1 MKCGRAIAEGQVFC
15 SACATA
21 PVVTAPVQL
30 PTKEVTVKK
39 PRKKK
44 EKKQPNY
51 ARLCKV
57 WGSATAILATVCI
70 LLGGVIYLTIT
81 RYQQEQEDL
90 KARAA
95 AVKLRENQ
103 ADKRDAQIADLQK
116 KLDEA
121 YRQIAQLQTEK

>member
-1 MKCGRAIAEGQVFC
+1 
-15 SACATA
+15 
-21 PVVTAPVQL
+21 
-30 PTKEVTVKK
+30 VKK

-51 ARLCKV
+51 ARLCKF
-57 WGSATAILATVCI
+57 WGSITAILATVCI

-81 RYQQEQEDL
+81 RYQQEREDL

-121 YRQIAQLQTEK
+121 YRQIAELQTEK